1 MEATGM
7 TKQRLVK
14 IIVCVEIVLFVA
26 LLWVSFK

>member
-14 IIVCVEIVLFVA
+14 ILVVVEIVLLVIFIMA
-26 LLWVSFK
+26 AF